1 MPTYAYKCYEDG
13 SSIEMYQ
20 TFDDNSVPD
29 CPLCQKQMQKV
40 IHATPAHF
48 RGGGWGA
55 SK

>member
-1 MPTYAYKCYEDG
+1 MPTYSYKCFNDS

-20 TFDDNSVPD
+20 TFNDDSVPN
-29 CPLCQKQMQKV
+29 CPLCQKPMQKV

-48 RGGGWGA
+48 RGGDWGG